1 MGGLIIV
8 FMWPMLLTMVK
19 YGLLLLIIWELL
31 LVFLC
36 GAAVLGGRQLLVL

>member
-19 YGLLLLIIWELL
+19 YGLLLLIFWELL

-36 GAAVLGGRQLLVL
+36 GAYVLWGRQLLVL